1 MDVKG
6 MRVYENGMS
15 GIPHQNSMIPGTGE
29 RQTGFDELLQEKAK
43 VGLNF
48 SKHAAKRLGERGIS
62 VDNHERLRTR
72 CGGRQK
78 KGGQRCGHYRSSG
91 SVHCQ
96 CSQQYGSDNHGTA
109 GYEGTSFHKY

>member
-62 VDNHERLRTR
+62 VDNQLMSAR
-72 CGGRQK
+72 K
-78 KGGQRCGHYRSSG
+78 KGAKDVAIIGAQGVFIVNVPNNMVVTTMGQQDMKERVFTNIDSA
-91 SVHCQ
+91 VLL
-96 CSQQYGSDNHGTA
+96 
-109 GYEGTSFHKY
+109 

>member
-15 GIPHQNSMIPGTGE
+15 GIPRQNSMTPGTGE

-48 SKHAAKRLGERGIS
+48 S
-62 VDNHERLRTR
+62 
-72 CGGRQK
+72 
-78 KGGQRCGHYRSSG
+78 
-91 SVHCQ
+91 
-96 CSQQYGSDNHGTA
+96 
-109 GYEGTSFHKY
+109 